1 MTIQTKNLSEL
12 LLKAEK
18 SREGVSPLTDMN
30 PDLTVEEAYNIQLD
44 NIQVKLENGKMIS
57 GKKIGL
63 TSLAM
68 QQLLGVNEP
77 DYGHL
82 LQSMEVNNG
91 GVISRQQLLEPKV
104 EGEIA
109 FFLKKELA
117 GQNVTVADVLDATEY
132 VAAALE
138 IVDSRIA
145 GWKIKLCDTIAD
157 NASSGLYVLG
167 DKKIPPHQLDLKE
180 EKMLFYKN
188 EQLINEG
195 VGNAALGDP
204 AYCVAW
210 LANKLSE
217 FGITLKANEVIL
229 SGALSAAV
237 NAEEGDEFV
246 AKFQTLGEVKVN
258 FE

>member
-1 MTIQTKNLSEL
+1 MTIQTKKLSDL
-12 LLKAEK
+12 LLNAEK
-18 SREGVSPLTDMN
+18 SKKGVTPLTELK
-30 PDLTVEEAYNIQLD
+30 PDLTVVEAYNIQMD
-44 NIQVKLENGKMIS
+44 NIQVKLENGETIS

-82 LQSMEVNNG
+82 LQSMEVPNN
-91 GVISRQQLLEPKV
+91 GVISCQQLLEPKV

-109 FFLKKELA
+109 FFLKKDLA
-117 GQNVTVADVLDATEY
+117 GPNVSVGDVLEATEY
-132 VAAALE
+132 VMAALE

-157 NASSGLYVLG
+157 NASSALYVLG

-180 EKMLFYKN
+180 EKMAFYKN

-195 VGNAALGDP
+195 IGKAALGDP

-217 FGITLKANEVIL
+217 FGIRLRANEVIL
-229 SGALSAAV
+229 SGALSAAA
-237 NAEEGDEFV
+237 NAGDGDEFV

>member
-1 MTIQTKNLSEL
+1 MN
-12 LLKAEK
+12 AEK
-18 SREGVSPLTDMN
+18 TRKGVSPLTNMN
-30 PDLTVEEAYNIQLD
+30 PDLTVKEAYNIQMD
-44 NIQVKLENGKMIS
+44 NIQVKLENGETIS

-68 QQLLGVNEP
+68 QQLLGVDEP

-82 LQSMEVNNG
+82 LQTMEVKNG
-91 GVISRQQLLEPKV
+91 GVISRRQLLEPKV

-109 FFLKKELA
+109 FFLKKDLT
-117 GQNVTVADVLDATEY
+117 GPNVTVEDVLDATEY
-132 VAAALE
+132 VVAALE
-138 IVDSRIA
+138 VVDSRVA

-167 DKKIPPHQLDLKE
+167 DTKIQPHQINLKE
-180 EKMLFYKN
+180 EKMTLYKN
-188 EQLINEG
+188 HQLMNEG
-195 VGNAALGDP
+195 VGKAALGDP

-210 LANKLSE
+210 LANKLVE

-229 SGALSAAV
+229 SGALSAAA

>member
-1 MTIQTKNLSEL
+1 MTIHTKNLSDL
-12 LLKAEK
+12 LLSAEK
-18 SREGVSPLTDMN
+18 SRTGVTPLTEMK
-30 PDLTVEEAYNIQLD
+30 PDLTVKEAYNIQLD
-44 NIQVKLENGKMIS
+44 NIQVKLENGEIIS

-82 LQSMEVNNG
+82 LQSMEVDNN
-91 GVISRQQLLEPKV
+91 GVISRKQLLEPKV

-109 FFLKKELA
+109 FFLKKDLK
-117 GQNVTVADVLDATEY
+117 GPNVTVEDVLGATEY
-132 VAAALE
+132 VVAALE
-138 IVDSRIA
+138 IVDSRVA

-167 DKKIPPHQLDLKE
+167 EKKLAPHLLDLKK
-180 EKMLFYKN
+180 EKMSFYKN

-195 VGNAALGDP
+195 AGKAALGDP
-204 AYCVAW
+204 AFCVAW

-258 FE
+258 FK

>member
-1 MTIQTKNLSEL
+1 MTIQTKNLSDL
-12 LLKAEK
+12 LLSAEK
-18 SREGVSPLTDMN
+18 SRTGVTPLTEMK
-30 PDLTVEEAYNIQLD
+30 PDLTVKEAYNIQLD
-44 NIQVKLENGKMIS
+44 NIQVKLENGEIIS

-82 LQSMEVNNG
+82 LQSMEVDNN
-91 GVISRQQLLEPKV
+91 GVISRKQLLEPKV

-109 FFLKKELA
+109 FFLKKDLK
-117 GQNVTVADVLDATEY
+117 GPNVTVEDVLGATEY
-132 VAAALE
+132 VVAALE
-138 IVDSRIA
+138 IVDSRVA

-167 DKKIPPHQLDLKE
+167 EKKLAPHQLDLKK
-180 EKMLFYKN
+180 EKMSFYKN

-195 VGNAALGDP
+195 AGKAALGDP
-204 AYCVAW
+204 AFCVAW

-246 AKFQTLGEVKVN
+246 AEFQTLGEVKVN
-258 FE
+258 FK

>member
-1 MTIQTKNLSEL
+1 MTIQTRELSHL
-12 LLKAEK
+12 LMNAEK
-18 SREGVSPLTDMN
+18 TRKGVSPLTNMN
-30 PDLTVEEAYNIQLD
+30 PDLTVKEAYNIQMD
-44 NIQVKLENGKMIS
+44 NIQVKLENGETIS

-68 QQLLGVNEP
+68 QQLLGVDEP

-82 LQSMEVNNG
+82 LQTMEVKNG
-91 GVISRQQLLEPKV
+91 GVISRRQLLEPKV

-109 FFLKKELA
+109 FFLKKDLT
-117 GQNVTVADVLDATEY
+117 GPNVTVEDVLDATEY
-132 VAAALE
+132 VVAALE
-138 IVDSRIA
+138 VVDSRVA

-167 DKKIPPHQLDLKE
+167 DTKIQPHQINLKE
-180 EKMLFYKN
+180 EKMTLYKN
-188 EQLINEG
+188 HQLMNEG
-195 VGNAALGDP
+195 VGKAALGDP

-210 LANKLSE
+210 LANKLVE

-229 SGALSAAV
+229 SGALSAAA

>member
-1 MTIQTKNLSEL
+1 MTIQTKKLSDL
-12 LLKAEK
+12 LMNAEK
-18 SREGVSPLTDMN
+18 SRKGITPLTEMN
-30 PDLTVEEAYNIQLD
+30 PGLTVEEAYNIQLD
-44 NIQVKLENGKMIS
+44 NIQVKLDNGETIS

-82 LQSMEVNNG
+82 LQSMEVHNN
-91 GVISRQQLLEPKV
+91 GVISRQTLLEPKV

-109 FFLKKELA
+109 FFLKKDLT
-117 GQNVTVADVLDATEY
+117 GPNVTVEDVLDATEY
-132 VAAALE
+132 VVAALE
-138 IVDSRIA
+138 IVDSRVA

-180 EKMLFYKN
+180 EKMSFYKN
-188 EQLINEG
+188 NQLINEG
-195 VGNAALGDP
+195 VGKAALGDP

-237 NAEEGDEFV
+237 NAEEGDGFA
-246 AKFQTLGEVKVN
+246 AKFQTLGEVKVH

>member
-1 MTIQTKNLSEL
+1 MTIQTREFSDL
-12 LLKAEK
+12 LMNAEK
-18 SREGVSPLTDMN
+18 TRKGVSPLTNMN
-30 PDLTVEEAYNIQLD
+30 PDLTVKEAYNIQMD
-44 NIQVKLENGKMIS
+44 NIQVKLENGETIS

-68 QQLLGVNEP
+68 QQLLGVDEP

-82 LQSMEVNNG
+82 LQSMEVRNG
-91 GVISRQQLLEPKV
+91 GVISHRQLLEPKV

-109 FFLKKELA
+109 FFLKKDIT
-117 GQNVTVADVLDATEY
+117 GPNVTVEDVLDATEY
-132 VAAALE
+132 VVAALE
-138 IVDSRIA
+138 VVDSRVA

-167 DKKIPPHQLDLKE
+167 DKKLQPHQINLKE
-180 EKMLFYKN
+180 EKMSFYKN
-188 EQLINEG
+188 QQLMNEG
-195 VGNAALGDP
+195 VGKAALGDP

-210 LANKLSE
+210 LANKLAE

-237 NAEEGDEFV
+237 NAEEGDEFE

>member
-1 MTIQTKNLSEL
+1 MTIQTKNLSDL
-12 LLKAEK
+12 LLSAEK
-18 SREGVSPLTDMN
+18 SRTGVTPLTEMK
-30 PDLTVEEAYNIQLD
+30 PDLTVKEAYNIQLD
-44 NIQVKLENGKMIS
+44 NIQVKLENGEIIS

-82 LQSMEVNNG
+82 LQSMEVDNN
-91 GVISRQQLLEPKV
+91 GVISRKQLLEPKV

-109 FFLKKELA
+109 FFLKKDLK
-117 GQNVTVADVLDATEY
+117 GPNVTVEDVLGATKY
-132 VAAALE
+132 VVAALE
-138 IVDSRIA
+138 IVDSRVA

-167 DKKIPPHQLDLKE
+167 EKKLAPHQLDLKE
-180 EKMLFYKN
+180 EKMSFYKN

-195 VGNAALGDP
+195 VGKAALGDP

-237 NAEEGDEFV
+237 NAEDGDEFV

-258 FE
+258 FK